1 MEFDAFAASKFKV
14 LHKISKVG
22 EGKLPLLRYSP
33 DESVLAAGS
42 ADGHIYILDVDNKY
56 SKTGNLKGHTRA
68 IEGFDFSKS
77 GKYLRSFSRDPENE
91 AAIRTLFHVVE
102 KGSTSTYELIE
113 QPDDLVPLTRASW
126 KTVSSPAAPEGRGMR
141 VSENQIAATSIP
153 VIVTSTAVSVDGVLL
168 AVGYSD
174 GNVKVFRNP
183 ACSLDA
189 ESIDLV
195 GHAKGGVACSFSAD
209 GKYLYTAGSMDG
221 SVIVWDM
228 YGGTK
233 KKVVIG
239 RLSSFDF

>member
-1 MEFDAFAASKFKV
+1 M
-14 LHKISKVG
+14 
-22 EGKLPLLRYSP
+22 
-33 DESVLAAGS
+33 
-42 ADGHIYILDVDNKY
+42 
-56 SKTGNLKGHTRA
+56 
-68 IEGFDFSKS
+68 
-77 GKYLRSFSRDPENE
+77 
-91 AAIRTLFHVVE
+91 
-102 KGSTSTYELIE
+102 STYELID
-113 QPDDLVPLTRASW
+113 QSDDLIPLTRATW

-141 VSENQIAATSIP
+141 VSERQMAATPIP

-221 SVIVWDM
+221 SVIVWEICKINR
-228 YGGTK
+228 K
-233 KKVVIG
+233 KFPLG